1 MRGKSKIK
9 KRVIAPDKKYN
20 SLLIAELINKLTLKG
35 YKTKSEKIVYK
46 SFDIVEKNLKKPPFE
61 VFDQAVKI
69 ASPQIE
75 VRSKRIGGAN
85 YQVPVEVLPHRKVD
99 LVIRWL
105 LAAARTRHG
114 KPMEEK
120 LADEIILMS
129 KGEGAVI
136 KKRDDVHRMAEAN
149 KAFAHFARF

>member
-9 KRVIAPDKKYN
+9 KREIAPDKKYN
-20 SLLIAELINKLTLKG
+20 SLLVAELINKLMIRG
-35 YKTKSEKIVYK
+35 YKNKAETIVYK
-46 SFDIVEKNLKKPPFE
+46 SFDIVEKNTKKPAFE
-61 VFDQAVKI
+61 VFESSVKI

-85 YQVPVEVLPHRKVD
+85 YQVPVEVAPHRKVD

-105 LAAARTRHG
+105 LSAVRTRHG

-120 LADEIILMS
+120 LADEIMQMT

-136 KKRDDVHRMAEAN
+136 KKRDDIHRMAEAN